1 MKAELQPIAVPDD
14 IKDSMVNLIESAGFL
29 DSVAAMIRE
38 NGEIFG
44 AYRAVGH
51 GGIAGRAMTALAGK
65 SVEVPSQSL
74 TEMSDALA
82 SATRARRPLVACTA
96 GSRYYQ
102 QLANKQSIPEAAKPW
117 YVNAHCFT
125 VLGYNPDNATGK
137 LTQAAVAAFKNA
149 LQSSVRGVKDVMV
162 ALRPGSPSAKSDSP
176 LEKLRFAA
184 IRATSFRFSSSS
196 PEKSRDF
203 FSICRFSM
211 GCPFSRCKP
220 FCCSIETTTSTSR
233 KARGAL
239 LFCLPAQFTVHYIME
254 VERWP
259 KITTS

>member
-1 MKAELQPIAVPDD
+1 
-14 IKDSMVNLIESAGFL
+14 MVNLIESAGFL

-125 VLGYNPDNATGK
+125 VLGYNPDSQTVTLRNPWGQPPQPDGIFK
-137 LTQAAVAAFKNA
+137 L
-149 LQSSVRGVKDVMV
+149 
-162 ALRPGSPSAKSDSP
+162 P
-176 LEKLRFAA
+176 LTEF
-184 IRATSFRFSSSS
+184 
-196 PEKSRDF
+196 
-203 FSICRFSM
+203 
-211 GCPFSRCKP
+211 
-220 FCCSIETTTSTSR
+220 
-233 KARGAL
+233 
-239 LFCLPAQFTVHYIME
+239 LPAFRGIV
-254 VERWP
+254 
-259 KITTS
+259 TTEP